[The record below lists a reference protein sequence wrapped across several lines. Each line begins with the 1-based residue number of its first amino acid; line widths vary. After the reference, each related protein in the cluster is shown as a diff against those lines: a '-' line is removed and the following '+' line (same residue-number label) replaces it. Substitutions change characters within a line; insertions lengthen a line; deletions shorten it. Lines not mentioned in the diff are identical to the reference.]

1 LRSAWCAARAA
12 AKPGSAAPVLQ
23 HSTAALSARRREE
36 KQEPRA
42 PALPSDH
49 AAFGYGVPTELLR
62 EGAHIEVIANDD
74 GLVGAAFVGSI
85 LSTDPSRSNAAGKAG
100 SMRHAA
106 NKLVVQYDSLL
117 EEEGSDTKRS
127 ELVPKAQIRL
137 RPPLAPAGFHGLL
150 RVGDPLQLCLDDAW
164 WDVQLTK
171 IDAVATTPVAPPLF
185 HVISL
190 EYGAKHAVPAS
201 RLRPC
206 WMWEG
211 DRAAWRYNITAG
223 SGTAPHV
230 QTSELTDNRDALAD
244 QPTCHIFQFAPGV
257 SRWRNAFYDHAAVAL
272 KATARGAADTSN

>member
-1 LRSAWCAARAA
+1 MAELHLCHRVRGRSAGPGRLPWLAARWR
-12 AKPGSAAPVLQ
+12 PSAALPRWFAMLP
-23 HSTAALSARRREE
+23 HTAHLPACAP
-36 KQEPRA
+36 PRA
-42 PALPSDH
+42 AD
-49 AAFGYGVPTELLR
+49 V
-62 EGAHIEVIANDD
+62 
-74 GLVGAAFVGSI
+74 
-85 LSTDPSRSNAAGKAG
+85 
-100 SMRHAA
+100 
-106 NKLVVQYDSLL
+106 
-117 EEEGSDTKRS
+117 
-127 ELVPKAQIRL
+127 LVPPRYS
-137 RPPLAPAGFHGLL
+137 
-150 RVGDPLQLCLDDAW
+150 DAW